1 MKKKLTKF
9 LCLAACVMLAA
20 AMLALGASAAGKTV
34 YLSGDGDDAHDGA
47 SYRTT
52 VKTFARAYALLGDEG
67 GRIVVCGTVNT
78 GAEYT
83 MPASKGTV
91 TITATDGKMTFP
103 LGKIVFGTT
112 LTLGGDTILDRVTL
126 STSTG
131 VLACGGH
138 NVIFGKGLKTVG
150 SIILVGGYNVIEGA
164 TVAEASIARDY
175 TITVNGG
182 DFAYFR
188 VGNRRVTGKA
198 PFGNIS
204 GNATFIVNGGNF
216 TARDDT
222 ANQSA
227 AAGMNEQTG
236 NVSVTINGG
245 RIYGNLF
252 AVGRAGT
259 NETEQNAP
267 KVTGNITVTVNGGQ
281 IGGRRLDENQDNTLG
296 FTGKYTLRL
305 NDGLF
310 PRIESI
316 KGGSTASVSI
326 STALSTDRAAVAST
340 YKNPLRVGADPWVI
354 YRDGYYYMVCTSSR
368 GFYCYRSST
377 LDGLAYAN
385 GVPIWTPP
393 ATVTAANKMYSKDF
407 WSPEL
412 HYVEADE
419 FGEEYAGWWLYF
431 AADDGNN
438 ENHRLFCV
446 RALTDDPLGAYGSPV
461 TGEVGVPVK
470 MVVDNDT
477 TWAIGQ
483 TLLRANGKTYLMWT
497 SETGRGTA
505 NFRQNNSIAL
515 LKNPYEVASETTIFN
530 VSDYD
535 WEKHG
540 YAYNAATGAA
550 YPMVVEGAT
559 AVYGDNGEIIVTYT
573 GSGYWT
579 SYYALG
585 KLVLKAGA
593 DPLDKNSWIKSA
605 KPMFT
610 RQNGIHGPGHAA
622 FTTDAAGN
630 RFMIYHAYL
639 DWKKEQ
645 RYVFIQSYTLSGTEF
660 DMNGGPY
667 AADTVLGI
675 YNAQPS
681 IASRVS
687 GFSK

>member
-138 NVIFGKGLKTVG
+138 NVIFGKDLKTVG

-326 STALSTDRAAVAST
+326 STALSPR
-340 YKNPLRVGADPWVI
+340 RRI
-354 YRDGYYYMVCTSSR
+354 SSPR
-368 GFYCYRSST
+368 
-377 LDGLAYAN
+377 
-385 GVPIWTPP
+385 
-393 ATVTAANKMYSKDF
+393 
-407 WSPEL
+407 
-412 HYVEADE
+412 
-419 FGEEYAGWWLYF
+419 
-431 AADDGNN
+431 
-438 ENHRLFCV
+438 
-446 RALTDDPLGAYGSPV
+446 
-461 TGEVGVPVK
+461 
-470 MVVDNDT
+470 
-477 TWAIGQ
+477 
-483 TLLRANGKTYLMWT
+483 
-497 SETGRGTA
+497 
-505 NFRQNNSIAL
+505 
-515 LKNPYEVASETTIFN
+515 
-530 VSDYD
+530 
-535 WEKHG
+535 
-540 YAYNAATGAA
+540 
-550 YPMVVEGAT
+550 
-559 AVYGDNGEIIVTYT
+559 
-573 GSGYWT
+573 
-579 SYYALG
+579 
-585 KLVLKAGA
+585 
-593 DPLDKNSWIKSA
+593 
-605 KPMFT
+605 
-610 RQNGIHGPGHAA
+610 
-622 FTTDAAGN
+622 
-630 RFMIYHAYL
+630 
-639 DWKKEQ
+639 
-645 RYVFIQSYTLSGTEF
+645 
-660 DMNGGPY
+660 
-667 AADTVLGI
+667 
-675 YNAQPS
+675 
-681 IASRVS
+681 
-687 GFSK
+687 